1 MSVEVVS
8 MRNSEVKKGGA
19 RGKLS
24 NKEFMPSVFVDIED
38 AVNHEY
44 GPQGQT
50 INHSFCSQV

>member
-1 MSVEVVS
+1 